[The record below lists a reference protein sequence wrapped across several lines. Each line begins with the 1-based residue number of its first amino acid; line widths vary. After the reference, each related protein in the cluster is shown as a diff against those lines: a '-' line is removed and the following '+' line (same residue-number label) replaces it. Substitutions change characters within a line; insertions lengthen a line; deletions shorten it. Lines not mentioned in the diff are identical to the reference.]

1 MARAPWR
8 PQHVA
13 HGGIADVFDRFKT
26 VHVTIDGETSPPF
39 VPKSTDS
46 SNLAGRQNNM
56 ENGVQD
62 RLGIKERAALLALMA
77 EAKVVSNPDLR
88 KRLGFA
94 LDGAPR
100 RK

>member
-1 MARAPWR
+1 
-8 PQHVA
+8 
-13 HGGIADVFDRFKT
+13 
-26 VHVTIDGETSPPF
+26 
-39 VPKSTDS
+39 
-46 SNLAGRQNNM
+46 M

-62 RLGIKERAALLALMA
+62 RLGIKERSALLALTA